1 MRGDGI
7 DDERED
13 EADTDSTEEAED
25 TADAGAS
32 EDGDDSDDSE
42 APPPD
47 PDAAARAAIRD
58 RLGDLVDAGTIS
70 IYEYNLRKKALD
82 AGRLDAI
89 EVPLAE
95 IGGDAPEPGLT
106 KKPNAWG
113 SAAPKRWTSPEG
125 RGDDPSVR
133 VVHPPLTAGIGDGKS
148 FLFLWGLRRTRD
160 IDQQMLARELEGIDD
175 DIEVLRQA
183 GYTVVVDPQA
193 TKEDFLE
200 AIRGDAEGVKGLV
213 PAGILWSAHGYE
225 DGAIETCDGGAI
237 RPGDVDTGTVSP
249 GLRLMIFSA
258 CYTGSRSSTWRKAL
272 GGRPLVVGWGRP
284 VTIDRAVAF
293 LTPDPNTD
301 TDLDDLIAR
310 YLLQDTPLPGEES
323 DGYSPLAAAQGRLAD
338 LPERADRVS
347 ELLQARWRAGERAIE
362 MAVPLPDR
370 RRQMVEAFVVDSGAP
385 FNEGEPLLA
394 VRSDV
399 GELSEV
405 VNPLHLLSHV
415 AAPGY
420 ARVAL
425 VKGVGDAPNIVVQ
438 GFLPLSR
445 VRDRDLAALI
455 YEVAAMADDLERRI
469 FGSDMR

>member
-1 MRGDGI
+1 MR
-7 DDERED
+7 DDESTSD
-13 EADTDSTEEAED
+13 TPEAS
-25 TADAGAS
+25 DA
-32 EDGDDSDDSE
+32 E
-42 APPPD
+42 APESATETSAEPTPD
-47 PDAAARAAIRD
+47 PDAEARRQIRD

-70 IYEYNLRKKALD
+70 IYEYNLRKKALE
-82 AGRLDAI
+82 AGRLDAA

-95 IGGDAPEPGLT
+95 IGGEAAEPGLT
-106 KKPNAWG
+106 KKPSAWG
-113 SAAPKRWTSPEG
+113 AAAPKRWTSPEG
-125 RGDDPSVR
+125 RGDDPTVR
-133 VVHPPLTAGIGDGKS
+133 VVHSPLQPGIGDGKV
-148 FLFLWGLRRTRD
+148 FLFLWGLKRTRD
-160 IDQQMLARELEGIDD
+160 IDQQMLARELEGIVD
-175 DIEVLRQA
+175 DIEVLRGA

-193 TKEDFLE
+193 TKEDFVD
-200 AIRGDAEGVKGLV
+200 AIRGEGEGVKGLV

-225 DGAIETCDGGAI
+225 DGAIETCDGGSI
-237 RPGDVDTGTVSP
+237 RPADIDGSTVSP

-310 YLLQDTPLPGEES
+310 YLLQDTPLPGEEN
-323 DGYSPLAAAQGRLAD
+323 DGYSPLEAAQGRLAD
-338 LPERADRVS
+338 LPERAERVS
-347 ELLQARWRAGERAIE
+347 ELLQARWRTTERAVE
-362 MAVPLPDR
+362 MAVPLPEH
-370 RRQMVEAFVVDSGAP
+370 RRQLVEAFVVDSGAP

-394 VRSDV
+394 VRSTV

-405 VNPLHLLSHV
+405 VNPTHLLNHV

-425 VKGVGDAPNIVVQ
+425 VRGEGDAPNIVVQ

-455 YEVAAMADDLERRI
+455 YEVAAMADSLEHAI
-469 FGSDMR
+469 FGGDMR